1 MWCIQ
6 TSWCKLCLWELLF
19 DMTATGY
26 DLHLKISAGWG
37 STGDEAP
44 WTNLWVP
51 AQLWCY
57 CFPRTLAVMSR
68 DAEPPRYPLTG
79 CMKAPQTRARVDWP
93 QGTKRFG
100 SLPVV
105 LWMSLGCAG
114 RERGWVNKSK
124 DTKRDPEGRVQCP
137 NPCPCGTKWWMGL
150 LPREASLTERLNGI
164 NKNLMW
170 GYDVRSEFIGGAHEA
185 KAVNECK
192 WSPWL
197 LYRKDNWWVCW
208 KHKVR

>member
-57 CFPRTLAVMSR
+57 CFPHTLAVMPW

-79 CMKAPQTRARVDWP
+79 CMKAPQTRARVNWP

-114 RERGWVNKSK
+114 REGAEPTRARTPKEIQRVGSSVQTLVLVVQNDGWGCCPGRPAWR
-124 DTKRDPEGRVQCP
+124 RD
-137 NPCPCGTKWWMGL
+137 WMG
-150 LPREASLTERLNGI
+150 
-164 NKNLMW
+164 
-170 GYDVRSEFIGGAHEA
+170 
-185 KAVNECK
+185 
-192 WSPWL
+192 
-197 LYRKDNWWVCW
+197 
-208 KHKVR
+208 